1 MDHPH
6 DMTLHPRGVFDVDFA
21 QIFIRM
27 ASLPMSYV
35 ENKVRKRVRL
45 LPDFYITRLRPV
57 ARWEGVIIGTVE
69 SLAGPQSIECDWMSV
84 FNRKNK
90 S

>member
-1 MDHPH
+1 
-6 DMTLHPRGVFDVDFA
+6 VSDVDFA

-35 ENKVRKRVRL
+35 VNKDGKRVRL

-57 ARWEGVIIGTVE
+57 ARWEGVIIGTTE
-69 SLAGPQSIECDWMSV
+69 SLAGQTTKYRVRLDERFQSKEQIVDATDEEMEEC
-84 FNRKNK
+84 
-90 S
+90 

>member
-1 MDHPH
+1 
-6 DMTLHPRGVFDVDFA
+6 VVSDVDFA

-35 ENKVRKRVRL
+35 ENKVGKRVRL

-57 ARWEGVIIGTVE
+57 ARWEGVIIGTTEVLQRHSHDGSNDCLE
-69 SLAGPQSIECDWMSV
+69 YRRLRIPEPS
-84 FNRKNK
+84 
-90 S
+90 

>member
-1 MDHPH
+1 MDQAH
-6 DMTLHPRGVFDVDFA
+6 DMTLHPRGVFDVDLA
-21 QIFIRM
+21 QIFIGM
-27 ASLPMSYV
+27 AGPPTSCV

-45 LPDFYITRLRPV
+45 LPEFYITGLRPV
-57 ARWEGVIIGTVE
+57 ARWKGVNHWNCRVFGGATKLV
-69 SLAGPQSIECDWMSV
+69 CDWMSV